1 MTIEAIFVASA
12 RGAPQLRAEA
22 VRVVVGKG
30 IQGDRNFGKGKYAG
44 QNITFVEAEEIER
57 FNAASG
63 LAIDLAATRRNIVT
77 RGVRLAQLVGKEF
90 AIGEAQFRGIEI
102 CEPCARLAS
111 KLHTEKVSATKVVR
125 LFAHRAGLRA
135 DVIAT
140 GTVRVGDQF
149 LLKDHP
155 SSAE

>member
-1 MTIEAIFVASA
+1 MSIEAIFVAGV
-12 RGAPQLRAEA
+12 RGAPQQQADA

-30 IQGDRNFGKGKYAG
+30 IQGDRNFGKNKHAG

-63 LAIDLAATRRNIVT
+63 LAIDMAGTRRNILT

-90 AIGEAQFRGIEI
+90 AIGEARFRGVEL
-102 CEPCARLAS
+102 CEPCSHLAS
-111 KLHTEKVSATKVVR
+111 GLRTREVSPTKVVR

-135 DVIAT
+135 DVIST
-140 GTVRVGDQF
+140 GTVRVGDQ
-149 LLKDHP
+149 LQIQDHP
-155 SSAE
+155 SSTD